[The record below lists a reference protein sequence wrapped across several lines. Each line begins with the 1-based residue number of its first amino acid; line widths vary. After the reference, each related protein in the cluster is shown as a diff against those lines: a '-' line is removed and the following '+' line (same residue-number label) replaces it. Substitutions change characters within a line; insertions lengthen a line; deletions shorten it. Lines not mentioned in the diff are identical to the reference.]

1 VDRRLLLFLGML
13 AIGASA
19 AQAQPSQALG
29 VAAACSSTANE
40 TVQSL
45 QTRRQ
50 VVEKNLEQETK
61 RAGLKQT
68 PALRK
73 AQEDMLEV
81 MFQIDCINS
90 QQPVMQKRSVGKRSI
105 GGGGEKPKDVVEITT
120 YYATSRTRT
129 GGVEP
134 VGFYGT
140 KPGPFHFGRAV
151 VSIPITHKP
160 GEIEMPSIWKLQF
173 EADPSKHF
181 VLRSVT
187 PLELEAAR
195 KEMTD
200 KIKGADSKAV
210 LVFVH
215 GYNSG
220 FGDAA
225 MRTAQLVYDLKFPG
239 MPLFYSWPS
248 ANSVRSYL
256 PDEETARLSESVFER
271 LIDELSQMPITDI
284 YIVAHSMG
292 SRVVSHALQHRTN
305 KGKTNK
311 HLRELLLAAP
321 DINADIFRNE
331 IAPMLAAMQGLRT
344 TVYASSSDLA
354 LRASK
359 VVHGYQR
366 LGETTGGVFTFPGLE
381 TIDASS
387 ASSSSRALGHS
398 YVVDTPLVLDDIKS
412 VIMSK
417 ASAAQRRLS
426 AAGTAPNT
434 YWRLPER
441 RAN

>member
-1 VDRRLLLFLGML
+1 MARQLLLFLGML

-19 AQAQPSQALG
+19 ALAQPSQGLG
-29 VAAACSSTANE
+29 AAAACSATANE

-45 QTRRQ
+45 QTRKQ
-50 VVEKNLEQETK
+50 AVEQNLGQETK
-61 RAGLKQT
+61 RAGQKQT

-73 AQEDMLEV
+73 AQEDLIEV
-81 MFQIDCINS
+81 MFQIDCLNN
-90 QQPVMQKRSVGKRSI
+90 QQPAMQKRSVGKRSI
-105 GGGGEKPKDVVEITT
+105 GSAKASKDVVEITT

-134 VGFYGT
+134 VGFYGP
-140 KPGPFHFGRAV
+140 KPGPLHFGRAV

-160 GEIEMPSIWKLQF
+160 GEIETPSLWKLQF

-181 VLRSVT
+181 VLKSVT

-200 KIKGADSKAV
+200 KINGASSKAA
-210 LVFVH
+210 LLFVH

-271 LIDELSQMPITDI
+271 LLDELSQMPFSDV

-292 SRVVSHALQHRTN
+292 
-305 KGKTNK
+305 
-311 HLRELLLAAP
+311 
-321 DINADIFRNE
+321 
-331 IAPMLAAMQGLRT
+331 GLVARS
-344 TVYASSSDLA
+344 AG
-354 LRASK
+354 RA
-359 VVHGYQR
+359 R
-366 LGETTGGVFTFPGLE
+366 
-381 TIDASS
+381 
-387 ASSSSRALGHS
+387 
-398 YVVDTPLVLDDIKS
+398 
-412 VIMSK
+412 
-417 ASAAQRRLS
+417 
-426 AAGTAPNT
+426 
-434 YWRLPER
+434 
-441 RAN
+441 